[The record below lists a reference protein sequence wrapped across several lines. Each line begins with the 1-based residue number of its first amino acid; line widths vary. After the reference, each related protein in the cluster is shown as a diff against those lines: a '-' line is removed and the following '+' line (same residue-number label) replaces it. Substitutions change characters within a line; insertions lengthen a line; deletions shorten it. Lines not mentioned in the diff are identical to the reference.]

1 MNGVQ
6 LATTSTLLFFASI
19 GDARGAK
26 KIFLIGVFVF
36 TLATIGAAF
45 APTFDVLVAMRVV
58 QGLGGSAI
66 LVTINALNRALYST
80 EQLGRSIALNAI
92 FVAVGT
98 AGGPTIGG
106 IVLSFAPWPWI
117 FALNVPLGIIA
128 FSLGIRYLPNVAA
141 TGTPLDYRSGALA
154 IAAFGGIFY
163 AIDALPRH
171 IAPAQSYTAAVIGVA
186 AMAAFIVRQLRLT
199 NPMLAVELFRVPIFS
214 ISIVASMMTYT
225 AQGLAYVSLP
235 FFFQNVLGKTPLES
249 GLLLSAWPLTALI
262 VAIRMGPISDRYPAP
277 ILCTIGILTMGA
289 GLLCF
294 ALLPA
299 TPPLAAIV
307 ACAAI
312 CGAGFA
318 TFQTPNNRAIIA
330 TAPPE
335 KTGRAAGVMTTA
347 RLSGQTLGAT
357 LVAII
362 FAIVGSAA
370 AARYVP
376 ERSVIEAALI
386 TACACMAIAALC
398 SSIRLGSSARAVG
411 IPHA

>member
-1 MNGVQ
+1 
-6 LATTSTLLFFASI
+6 
-19 GDARGAK
+19 
-26 KIFLIGVFVF
+26 
-36 TLATIGAAF
+36 
-45 APTFDVLVAMRVV
+45 
-58 QGLGGSAI
+58 
-66 LVTINALNRALYST
+66 
-80 EQLGRSIALNAI
+80 
-92 FVAVGT
+92 
-98 AGGPTIGG
+98 
-106 IVLSFAPWPWI
+106 
-117 FALNVPLGIIA
+117 
-128 FSLGIRYLPNVAA
+128 
-141 TGTPLDYRSGALA
+141 
-154 IAAFGGIFY
+154 
-163 AIDALPRH
+163 
-171 IAPAQSYTAAVIGVA
+171 
-186 AMAAFIVRQLRLT
+186 MAAFIVRQLRLT